1 LLTINNFLEGT
12 MLSSRVV
19 SVAFLLS
26 LTPAAHAAVIYSE
39 NFDGY
44 AAAAS
49 TLNFNAF
56 NAPLSLSAGSV
67 DAIKSG
73 DFGITCVGGTGGCVD
88 LDGSSNAGGT
98 LLWSFILGPGD
109 YFFSVEISGNQR
121 GGPTDAFSLIFT
133 PSNPSDYN
141 GIGSISSSGI
151 PFNDPFGINGGLFT
165 LASAMT
171 VSVTLSDSVGD
182 NIGVVIDNAVLEQ
195 TNLQDVPEPAS
206 LALLG
211 LGVAGLALARRR
223 KK

>member
-1 LLTINNFLEGT
+1 MF
-12 MLSSRVV
+12 SFRAV

-44 AAAAS
+44 SAAGS
-49 TLNFNAF
+49 ILNFAAL
-56 NAPLSLSAGSV
+56 NAPLSLASGSV
-67 DAIKSG
+67 DAVKSG
-73 DFGITCVGGTGGCVD
+73 DFNITCAGGTGGCLD

-109 YFFSVEISGNQR
+109 YNFSVEISGNQR
-121 GGPTDAFSLIFT
+121 DFPVGATDAFSLVFSGST
-133 PSNPSDYN
+133 PGDYS
-141 GIGSISSSGI
+141 GISSSSAAGI
-151 PFNDPFGINGGLFT
+151 ASNTPFLVNGGSFS

-171 VSVTLSDSVGD
+171 VTVTLSDPNSD
-182 NIGVVIDNAVLEQ
+182 NSGVIIDNVVLEQ
-195 TNLQDVPEPAS
+195 TNSQDVPEPAS

-211 LGVAGLALARRR
+211 LGVAGLAIVRRR